1 MKFFKCLVAIVGKYL
16 NSLIYSGAII
26 AAALIY
32 AERNPYES
40 CKRDLYNNPNA
51 AIICAGSGSLV
62 LYLLTILNI
71 YLIDLK

>member
-1 MKFFKCLVAIVGKYL
+1 MKFLKCLVAIVGKYL
-16 NSLIYSGAII
+16 NSIIIAAPII

-51 AIICAGSGSLV
+51 AIICAGSG
-62 LYLLTILNI
+62 
-71 YLIDLK
+71 

>member
-1 MKFFKCLVAIVGKYL
+1 MKFFKCLIAIVGKYL
-16 NSLIYSGAII
+16 NSLIIIASAII

-51 AIICAGSGSLV
+51 AIICAGSGTLA
-62 LYLLTILNI
+62 LY
-71 YLIDLK
+71 Y